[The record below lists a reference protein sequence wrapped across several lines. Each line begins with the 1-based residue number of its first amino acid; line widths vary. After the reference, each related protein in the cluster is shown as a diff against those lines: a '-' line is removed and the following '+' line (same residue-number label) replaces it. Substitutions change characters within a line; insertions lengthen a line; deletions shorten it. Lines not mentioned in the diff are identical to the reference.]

1 MGREPKV
8 LGVTQ
13 YQDRGL
19 ELVSLLR
26 MMDIRESSLVDL
38 NQELK
43 RLAIQRRGKTI
54 CQWTLLFLLEV
65 AQFLKQGGK
74 MLQLIN
80 FKLLS
85 VSKMRESAPRQE
97 EFRQKNLSR
106 KWTRAIQASQANRRG
121 YLMVLIRTIFL
132 ASCSCK
138 AHNQLVEYERI
149 RGLVPVIYLIKF
161 KWILGISKKQKLTCI
176 QIWCRQ
182 G

>member
-54 CQWTLLFLLEV
+54 CQ
-65 AQFLKQGGK
+65 
-74 MLQLIN
+74 
-80 FKLLS
+80 
-85 VSKMRESAPRQE
+85 
-97 EFRQKNLSR
+97 
-106 KWTRAIQASQANRRG
+106 
-121 YLMVLIRTIFL
+121 
-132 ASCSCK
+132 
-138 AHNQLVEYERI
+138 
-149 RGLVPVIYLIKF
+149 
-161 KWILGISKKQKLTCI
+161 
-176 QIWCRQ
+176 
-182 G
+182 